1 MLTHLPDGTPYD
13 LEDLVSALGFRIE
26 TVSDLAEFAF
36 MREEASC
43 SEQALARAISCI
55 RDDYDVFRKA
65 VDEWYESKRRSC
77 LE

>member
-13 LEDLVSALGFRIE
+13 LEDLVGDLGYRIE
-26 TVSDLAEFAF
+26 TFSDLAEFAV
-36 MREEASC
+36 RSENASC
-43 SEQALARAISCI
+43 SEKVLARAISCI

-65 VDEWYESKRRSC
+65 VDAWYERQRGSC